1 MFVFLDDIKITAI
14 DDYSHIQRVEVLGKI
29 EKYNMCVNVDKSA
42 SSTVD
47 ILLRSTE

>member
-14 DDYSHIQRVEVLGKI
+14 DDYSHIQRVEGKI